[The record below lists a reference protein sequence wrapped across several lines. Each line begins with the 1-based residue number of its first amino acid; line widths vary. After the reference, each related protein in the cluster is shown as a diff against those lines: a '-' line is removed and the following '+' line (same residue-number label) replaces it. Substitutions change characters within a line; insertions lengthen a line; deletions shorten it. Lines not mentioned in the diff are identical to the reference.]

1 MLPLAPIAVTF
12 DAVILHEM
20 TNVSSNT
27 CYARSFVGAGFV
39 LGAFAKTVTGLTMM
53 LLSRKS
59 VPTSIEQ
66 NQNND
71 LLGE

>member
-12 DAVILHEM
+12 DAVILHEV
-20 TNVSSNT
+20 TDASSNT
-27 CYARSFVGAGFV
+27 FYAWPFDGAGFV
-39 LGAFAKTVTGLTMM
+39 LGAFAKTVTGFAMT